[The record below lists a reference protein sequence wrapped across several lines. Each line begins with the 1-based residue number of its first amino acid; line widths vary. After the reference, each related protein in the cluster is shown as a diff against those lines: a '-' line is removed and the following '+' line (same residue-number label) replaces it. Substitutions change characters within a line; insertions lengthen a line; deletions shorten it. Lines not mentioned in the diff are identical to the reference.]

1 MKPRP
6 PTMREKHRYILARLF
21 PWPGPD
27 SKSLYLAVLEA
38 VTSLFGDSGAARI
51 RMAVVH
57 TSGTSAIFRCR
68 RGTEQDL
75 MVALSTVISVGD
87 RRVAISTRAVSG
99 TIRSL
104 KDCIYEEHTVREGRE
119 ILVGGE
125 PFVIVN
131 RSGEQ
136 LDLIEKGFK
145 NQKLLFLTTTDIEET
160 ECNHNTRWDTTAQ

>member
-6 PTMREKHRYILARLF
+6 PTMREKHRYILARIR
-21 PWPGPD
+21 PGPGPD

-57 TSGTSAIFRCR
+57 TSGTFAIVRCR
-68 RGTEQDL
+68 RGTESDL
-75 MVALSTVISVGD
+75 MIALSTVISAGD
-87 RRVAISTRAVSG
+87 RRIAICTRAVSG

-104 KDCIYEEHTVREGRE
+104 KDCIHKELPWSGGQE
-119 ILVGGE
+119 ILFGGE

-145 NQKLLFLTTTDIEET
+145 NEKLLFLTTTDIEET
-160 ECNHNTRWDTTAQ
+160 ECNRNTRWDTTEP